1 MFAVFAQGFQ
11 QILNLF
17 AQHSGAFLS
26 AAHDDDRIA
35 ESRSQLGWRLR
46 GFAGD
51 DWEDWRRTAVAED
64 GRTEDQRT
72 GSRRLR
78 GRRSGGPDR
87 KPAALRLCR
96 FARDD
101 RENSRTGGRRLCGFA
116 GDERSIGGPAASQET
131 IGRTRGP
138 DASPGGFA
146 IPETAS
152 ETFGD
157 SCGGGERRWRGSREE
172 RERRRERELCVSR
185 KRQRDRGIV
194 IIPLD
199 SLSFSLF
206 QFLSLFSLFR
216 SPSFQH
222 QNLK

>member
-1 MFAVFAQGFQ
+1 MFSVFAQGFQ

-26 AAHDDDRIA
+26 AAHDDDRIT
-35 ESRSQLGWRLR
+35 ESSGQLGWRLR

-51 DWEDWRRTAVAED
+51 DREDWRRTAVAEA

-116 GDERSIGGPAASQET
+116 RDERSIGGPAASQET
-131 IGRTRGP
+131 IGKTRRP
-138 DASPGGFA
+138 EASPGGLGD
-146 IPETAS
+146 TRNG
-152 ETFGD
+152 FGD
-157 SCGGGERRWRGSREE
+157 VRGQL
-172 RERRRERELCVSR
+172 RRRRTAVARLSGGAFVSVSVSVKRIASR
-185 KRQRDRGIV
+185 KCQRDRGIV
-194 IIPLD
+194 ILF
-199 SLSFSLF
+199 LFFSFSLSV
-206 QFLSLFSLFR
+206 LSFAL
-216 SPSFQH
+216 SF
-222 QNLK
+222 NTRI